1 MRTLRVV
8 VVTAVALFVVAL
20 PATAQQ
26 SVLMNGADTTT
37 LPDGGIIR
45 KVQVDPQ
52 GRLVITGGGT
62 VTDAGVNVTV
72 PYCAVSRSSAVSVG
86 TSAVTV
92 PADGGLAGRWLVRV
106 CNSPRNSGTPIVTC
120 ATGGATPDA
129 GLLADGESLEVGDCA
144 AYTTGGAV
152 TCISDTA
159 ATAVSTWECR

>member
-8 VVTAVALFVVAL
+8 VVAAVALLVVAL

-26 SVLMNGADTTT
+26 SMLMNGADTTT

-45 KVQVDPQ
+45 RVQVDPQ
-52 GRLVITGGGT
+52 GRLVVSPTAS
-62 VTDAGVNVTV
+62 TDAGVTVTV
-72 PYCAVSRSSAVSVG
+72 PYCVTSRSSATSVG

-92 PADGGLAGRWLVRV
+92 PADGGLAGRWMVRV
-106 CNSPRNSGTPIVTC
+106 CNSARNSGNPIVTC

-129 GLLADGESLEVGDCA
+129 GLLADGEALEVGDCA
-144 AYTTGGAV
+144 AYTTGDAV